1 MIKEMAHGLGN
12 RHHFIEEAKISDWYG
27 TPSDTFCSLYDYDDD
42 VKEYV
47 KQKGKLSGFDS
58 KIYMPSEFLL
68 DIDGA
73 TVDEARQKVIGLTIL
88 LNDLNIPYNAYFS
101 GTGFHLGI
109 PATCFRWE
117 GARDLH
123 LKVKDELTAKGI
135 FEFAD
140 VSVTDKTRIIR
151 LLNTKNSKSGLFKV
165 YLKPA
170 ELHLHPD
177 EIIALAKFPRKEMP
191 RELECDA
198 VFDVTT
204 RKKSSLKIS
213 VKPEQIGRRPDPVEF
228 PCIQT
233 MLDGVGFGSRHQIAL
248 VLSSH
253 FRWRYPEEVVNTIME
268 QWRQKVTT
276 EEKPFTANEMKR
288 LINDTYEGHGG
299 AGYKYGCS
307 NVHMDKHC
315 QATCKLYKS
324 KKSQNALSAEAM
336 EDMLINFI
344 KSNVKPIDIGS
355 LYGKKFPIYPGEV
368 VVLQGPPKSMKTM
381 LLQNWLNALKRPT
394 YFLELEM
401 SARQMMS
408 RFAMMETG
416 MEEDELNRY
425 LLGGGRVSDKFKW
438 LTIDY
443 SPCKAYEIQKRI
455 QMQPIKPE
463 IVVVDHMGLFHS
475 NHKDNNM
482 KVEEA
487 SQALMELATQ
497 NNIVVFTVSEIGKE
511 SFKEGMNIASARGS
525 FRVAYNANKILGV
538 TPKKDNDGLVK
549 SLTVTTIANRE
560 RESLNIKLDVNN
572 VILTAAQDKPS
583 QPVTLTT
590 AKEYR

>member
-1 MIKEMAHGLGN
+1 MLKEMAYGLGN
-12 RHHFIEEAKISDWYG
+12 RHHFVEESKVSDWHG

-42 VKEYV
+42 VKEFV
-47 KQKGKLSGFDS
+47 KEKKTLSGFDS
-58 KIYMPSEFLL
+58 KIYIPSEFIL
-68 DIDGA
+68 DVDGA
-73 TVDEARQKVIGLTIL
+73 TVDEARQKTIGLTIV

-109 PATCFRWE
+109 PDTAFRWE
-117 GARDLH
+117 GAKDLH

-135 FEFAD
+135 FEYAD

-151 LLNTKNSKSGLFKV
+151 LLNTRNSKSGLYKV

-177 EIIALAKFPRKEMP
+177 DIIALAKYPRKEIP
-191 RELECDA
+191 PVLETDP

-204 RKKSSLKIS
+204 RKKANLEVS
-213 VKPEQIGRRPDPVEF
+213 VKPKLIGHRADPVER

-233 MLDGVGFGSRHQIAL
+233 MLEGVGFGSRHQIAL
-248 VLSSH
+248 VLASH
-253 FRWRYPEEVVNTIME
+253 FRWRYPETIVNTVME
-268 QWRQKVTT
+268 EWRLKVTT
-276 EEKPFTANEMKR
+276 KEKPFTANEMKR
-288 LINDTYEGHGG
+288 LIRDTYDGHGG
-299 AGYKYGCS
+299 AGYRYGCS

-315 QATCKLYKS
+315 EATCKLYKS
-324 KKSQNALSAEAM
+324 KKSQNALSADSM
-336 EDMLINFI
+336 EDELIKFL
-344 KSNVKPIDIGS
+344 KSGIKPIDIGA

-368 VVLQGPPKSMKTM
+368 VVLLGPPKSMKTM
-381 LLQNWLNALKRPT
+381 LLQNWLNELKRPT

-416 MEEDELNRY
+416 MNEEELNSY
-425 LLGGGRVSDKFKW
+425 LLNGGRVADKFKW

-443 SPCKAYEIQKRI
+443 SPCRAYDVQKRI

-463 IVVVDHMGLFHS
+463 IVVIDHLGLFHS

-487 SQALMELATQ
+487 SQAMMELATQ
-497 NNIVVFTVSEIGKE
+497 NNLVVFVVSEIGKE
-511 SFKEGMNIASARGS
+511 SFKEGMNISSAKGS
-525 FRVAYNANKILGV
+525 FRVAYNANKVMGV
-538 TPKKDNDGLVK
+538 TPKKDSDGLVQ
-549 SLTVTTIANRE
+549 SLTVATIANRE
-560 RESLNIKLDVNN
+560 RESLNIKLDVDN
-572 VILTAAQDKPS
+572 VKLTI
-583 QPVTLTT
+583 
-590 AKEYR
+590 AKEVKPQKLTYME